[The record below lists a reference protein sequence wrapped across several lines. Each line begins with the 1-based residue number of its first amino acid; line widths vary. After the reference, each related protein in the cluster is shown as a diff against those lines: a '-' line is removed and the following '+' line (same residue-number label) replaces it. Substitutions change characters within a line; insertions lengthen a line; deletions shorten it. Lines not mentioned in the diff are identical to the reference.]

1 VITLLVLLF
10 AVSGY
15 VLLGF
20 AIATRRRWVRVVLA
34 LTAMIVMLFQ
44 GYMMYV
50 AAFSVDQHIPL
61 APFVIS
67 GVYYLSALA
76 PLVLMFIGTRPP
88 EPAEPKGKYVSRK
101 QFSPLDDPA
110 DPKV

>member
-1 VITLLVLLF
+1 MITLLVLLF

-20 AIATRRRWVRVVLA
+20 AIATRRRWLRVVLA
-34 LTAMIVMLFQ
+34 LTAVIVMLIQ

-50 AAFSVDQHIPL
+50 AAFSVDQHVPL

-67 GVYYLSALA
+67 AVYCVSALV
-76 PLVLMFIGTRPP
+76 PLVLVFIRTQPP
-88 EPAEPKGKYVSRK
+88 EPPEPKGKYISRK
-101 QFSPLDDPA
+101 QFTPLEDDA
-110 DPKV
+110 DPKA